1 MTDEKAK
8 ELLENLMELQEKGQ
22 VADFPCPRCG
32 HSRMRENLVENA
44 ISRRVKAYICSD
56 CGMEEAL
63 LDMAG
68 KPPLPLKEWGM
79 ILAFAE
85 P

>member
-8 ELLENLMELQEKGQ
+8 NLLENLMELQEKGQ

-44 ISRRVKAYICSD
+44 ISRRVKVYICSD

>member
-1 MTDEKAK
+1 
-8 ELLENLMELQEKGQ
+8 
-22 VADFPCPRCG
+22 
-32 HSRMRENLVENA
+32 MRENLVENA